1 MPAIQPNVTSRRG
14 AFQGSTFQGSTF
26 VVMVGDDPCTIRA
39 TGVCPIADV
48 LAVPEAE
55 RLGWEEMESLGIVD
69 ALDGAEE
76 PRSLGGG
83 MIVAPRLRRR
93 QRAVSSRAMFFSGPR
108 G

>member
-1 MPAIQPNVTSRRG
+1 MPAIQPNVTNRRG

-55 RLGWEEMESLGIVD
+55 RLGWEEMEAIGVIEAV
-69 ALDGAEE
+69 DGAEE
-76 PRSLGGG
+76 PGSLGGG
-83 MIVAPRLRRR
+83 MIAAPRLRRR

>member
-1 MPAIQPNVTSRRG
+1 MPAIQPKVTSRRG
-14 AFQGSTFQGSTF
+14 ALQSSNFLGSTF
-26 VVMVGDDPCTIRA
+26 VVMVGDDPCTVRA

-55 RLGWEEMESLGIVD
+55 RLGWEEMEAIGVID
-69 ALDGAEE
+69 ALDRAEE
-76 PRSLGGG
+76 PDSLGGG
-83 MIVAPRLRRR
+83 MIAAPRLRRR

>member
-1 MPAIQPNVTSRRG
+1 MGQGLAWARLLRLPNHFT
-14 AFQGSTFQGSTF
+14 A
-26 VVMVGDDPCTIRA
+26 
-39 TGVCPIADV
+39 IADV

-55 RLGWEEMESLGIVD
+55 RLGWEEMESLGVVD
-69 ALDGAEE
+69 ALEGAEE

-83 MIVAPRLRRR
+83 MIAAPRLRRR